1 MVETPDVWS
10 ENWFRNVERV
20 GNWARAVSAMCR
32 ISDDDYALYRAHQS
46 CKITDDELQCVIY
59 DLSPNFGKLMDWI
72 VDGTALVAAT
82 DKVPAGC
89 KPPAPALTHLR
100 DAWIEHVTSKKIDL
114 GELST
119 LCDAFADQVDDCLSN
134 FQSESPG
141 SYSSYSDYSSET
153 VDTETDEEDDE
164 EEEEE
169 EEEEET
175 PPRRRR
181 RHVR

>member
-1 MVETPDVWS
+1 MVDTPDVWS
-10 ENWFRNVERV
+10 ENSFRNVERV
-20 GNWARAVSAMCR
+20 GNWARAISAMCR
-32 ISDDDYALYRAHQS
+32 ITDNDYTLYRAHMS

-72 VDGTALVAAT
+72 ADGTALVAES
-82 DKVPAGC
+82 DKVPTAC
-89 KPPAPALTHLR
+89 KPPVLALSPLR
-100 DAWIEHVTSKKIDL
+100 DAWIERVTSKKMDL
-114 GELST
+114 SELSA
-119 LCDAFADQVDDCLSN
+119 LCDEFADQVDICLTN
-134 FQSESPG
+134 FQGESPG

-153 VDTETDEEDDE
+153 VDTET

-175 PPRRRR
+175 PPPRRR